1 MLHAV
6 AVIPPGRP
14 SLTLGWREWV
24 ALPAFGIPKIKAKLD
39 TGARSSALHVVD
51 VKTFRR
57 GGADWVRFLADT
69 NPRRQ
74 DELTSVECPVLDER
88 LVRASSG
95 HEETRIVVR
104 TDLSIRDLTW
114 SIDVTLA
121 SRQPM
126 RFRMLLGRE
135 ALRGRVAVD
144 PARSYLAGLPAEL
157 VLDDREEEEE

>member
-1 MLHAV
+1 MQHAV
-6 AVIPPGRP
+6 ALTPPGRP

-24 ALPAFGIPKIKAKLD
+24 ALPIFGIPKIKAKLD

-57 GGADWVRFLADT
+57 DGVEWVRFLADA

-74 DELTSVECPVLDER
+74 DELTAVECRVLDER
-88 LVRASSG
+88 LIRASSG

-104 TDLSIRDLTW
+104 TDLSIKDQIW
-114 SIDVTLA
+114 SIDLSLA

-157 VLDDREEEEE
+157 VLDDREEEE